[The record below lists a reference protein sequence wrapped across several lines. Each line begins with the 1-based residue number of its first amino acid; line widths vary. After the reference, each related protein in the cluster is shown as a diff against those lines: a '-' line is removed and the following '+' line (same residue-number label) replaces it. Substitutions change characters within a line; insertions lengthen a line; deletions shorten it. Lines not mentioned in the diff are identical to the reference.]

1 MINAAVLFAPNQPFE
16 IRQVALDAPK
26 PREVRLRVAASGL
39 CHSDWH
45 FANGDLPAAMPIVLG
60 HEAAG
65 IVEAIG
71 EDVRSVAVGDHVVSC
86 ALVFCGH
93 CDQCVSAR
101 THTCQDKPKRQE
113 EDSPR
118 ISLGERG
125 ITQQS
130 GLGAFAEAMLVH
142 ENAIVKIDRAM
153 PLDRAALMGCGVL
166 TGFGAVINAARVIP
180 GSKVVV
186 IGAGGV
192 GLNVIQAARFSG
204 ARQIV
209 AVDLNPD
216 KAALARQ
223 FGATDFVAGGPDALA
238 EVREVTAGGADFA
251 FEVIGLP
258 ETIAQGI
265 QMMAPNGLMTIVG
278 AAKAGATIP
287 VPGIGLIFN
296 EWRVQ
301 GTFFGG
307 SPFTRD
313 IPRLVRLYM
322 DRRIELDALITE
334 RIELADINRGFLDML
349 AGHGARSVITFD
361 DVLADAAARA

>member
-1 MINAAVLFAPNQPFE
+1 MKAAVLFQPQQPFE
-16 IRQVALDAPK
+16 IRDVALDKPK
-26 PREVRLRVAASGL
+26 PREVRVRVAASGL

-45 FANGDLPAAMPIVLG
+45 FASGDLPIALPVVLG

-65 IVEAIG
+65 VVEAVG
-71 EDVRSVAVGDHVVSC
+71 DDVRSVAIGDHVVSC

-93 CDQCVSAR
+93 CDQCVSGR
-101 THTCQDKPKRQE
+101 THTCQDKPKRAAA
-113 EDSPR
+113 DPPR
-118 ISLGERG
+118 ITVESQSV
-125 ITQQS
+125 TQQS

-166 TGFGAVINAARVIP
+166 TGFGAVINAAQVRP

-192 GLNVIQAARFSG
+192 GLNVIQAARFAG
-204 ARQIV
+204 ASQIV
-209 AVDLNPD
+209 AVDRNAD
-216 KAALARQ
+216 KETLARR
-223 FGATDFVAGGPDALA
+223 FGATDFVVGGPDATA
-238 EVREVTAGGADFA
+238 VVRELTGGGANFA

-265 QMMAPNGLMTIVG
+265 QMMAPAGLMTIVG
-278 AAKAGATIP
+278 ATKLGATIP
-287 VPGIGLIFN
+287 LPGIGVIYN

-313 IPRLVRLYM
+313 IPRLARLYM
-322 DRRIELDALITE
+322 DGKIELDALITE
-334 RIELADINRGFLDML
+334 RIGLTEINRGFDDML
-349 AGHGARSVITFD
+349 AGHQARCVITFD
-361 DVLADAAARA
+361 DVLANAAARA